1 MIFSANVTLLN
12 FSFLENT
19 VFCHSITYHLNSGS
33 KWLTQF
39 SYSKV
44 PKILIEV
51 HRETSKAS
59 DTYLL
64 QWKGTRVEGYLS
76 KHDNTQGRKNSW
88 VCRKNHGYS
97 LLDEKSDSCKL
108 LAFWDNMEFR
118 LLCWNISLNSQ
129 LHEFVPHDEC
139 QKCCSSI
146 TRWFKYDRDW
156 FVCKQTA
163 LRSSCATLREWSHN
177 LHPPSCLG

>member
-64 QWKGTRVEGYLS
+64 Q
-76 KHDNTQGRKNSW
+76 
-88 VCRKNHGYS
+88 
-97 LLDEKSDSCKL
+97 
-108 LAFWDNMEFR
+108 
-118 LLCWNISLNSQ
+118 
-129 LHEFVPHDEC
+129 
-139 QKCCSSI
+139 
-146 TRWFKYDRDW
+146 
-156 FVCKQTA
+156 
-163 LRSSCATLREWSHN
+163 
-177 LHPPSCLG
+177 